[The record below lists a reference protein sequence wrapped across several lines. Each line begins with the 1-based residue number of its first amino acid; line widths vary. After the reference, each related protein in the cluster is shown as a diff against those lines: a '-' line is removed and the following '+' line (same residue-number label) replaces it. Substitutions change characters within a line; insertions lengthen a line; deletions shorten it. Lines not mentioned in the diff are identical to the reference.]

1 MSATIF
7 DGMAGRAVFGQLAS
21 YIEWEWV
28 ASMWEALL
36 LLLTMT
42 PWRRAMPKPLN
53 LTNPEAQLI
62 KEAVTSR
69 GNSLIFLSV
78 FCMFWVF
85 AGYPNYLPFRI
96 NAVCPGAST
105 VLVGQSN
112 LGNSIGSVS
121 AFRAGWLAKRFGG
134 PVHVAM
140 IGFIE
145 ILDPLSC
152 HWAMCG
158 C

>member
-121 AFRAGWLAKRFGG
+121 AFRAGWLAKRVCG